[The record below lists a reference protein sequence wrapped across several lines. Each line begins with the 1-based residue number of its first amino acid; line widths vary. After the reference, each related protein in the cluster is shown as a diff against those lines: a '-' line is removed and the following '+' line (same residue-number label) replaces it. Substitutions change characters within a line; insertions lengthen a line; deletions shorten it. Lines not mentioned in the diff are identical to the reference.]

1 MRETDQALSS
11 YIAQVKQIPV
21 LTREEEHELAVK
33 WRDERD
39 NKAGERLVRANLR
52 YVVAIALTYRR
63 YGLRLSDLI
72 AEGNVGV
79 VTALRKF
86 DPDKGTRFVTYAA
99 YWIRAFIL
107 NFVIRSWSLVGSGSG
122 PLRSKLFFRLRRE
135 RARIANL
142 VSEKDEAMEQLATQ
156 LGTTVDKL
164 TPMMQRLESRDVSLD
179 QKAFADSEHTKLDML
194 ESPLAGQDEI
204 FEANE
209 REQLIGGRV
218 KTALSALDT
227 RERFIVERR
236 MLADE
241 ELSLAE
247 IGRQLGVSRERARQL
262 EARAKKK
269 LRKSLADLE
278 PANTDAAAKEA
289 AA

>member
-1 MRETDQALSS
+1 MRESDQALSN
-11 YIAQVKQIPV
+11 YISHVKSIPA
-21 LTREEEHELAVK
+21 LSREDEHELAVR
-33 WRDERD
+33 WRDKQEQD
-39 NKAGERLVRANLR
+39 AGEKLVRANLR

-63 YGLRLSDLI
+63 YGLRLADLV

-99 YWIRAFIL
+99 YWIRAYIL
-107 NFVIRSWSLVGSGSG
+107 NYVIRSWSLVGSGSG
-122 PLRSKLFFRLRRE
+122 PLRSKLFFQLRRE

-142 VSEKDEAMEQLATQ
+142 VSEKDEAMEQLAQQ
-156 LGTTVDKL
+156 LGTTVEKL
-164 TPMMQRLESRDVSLD
+164 APMMQRLESRDVSLD
-179 QKAFADSEHTKLDML
+179 QQVFADSEQTRMDLL
-194 ESPLAGQDEI
+194 ESKETPQDEI
-204 FEANE
+204 VEQHENE
-209 REQLIGGRV
+209 RRLGWRV
-218 KTALSALDT
+218 RTALSTLDA
-227 RERFIVERR
+227 RERFIVEQR

-247 IGRQLGVSRERARQL
+247 IGRRLGVSRERARQL

-278 PANTDAAAKEA
+278 EVAA
-289 AA
+289 